1 MKFSRKTKAS
11 LEAALTCAIS
21 QSDFVHH
28 NALNHCNIGLL
39 TRTCEQFFNFQ
50 AVSNQAIQKIRVE
63 VFFNNLLKLNDILTI
78 QHQFRESHHPGS
90 PPIIQVTQL
99 IIHFYVKDNNVSGQT

>member
-1 MKFSRKTKAS
+1 VAADKVASSSKFRLLSKLFILDVYGLHLRFMKFSRKTKAS

-21 QSDFVHH
+21 QSDFAHH
-28 NALNHCNIGLL
+28 NASNHCNIGLL

-63 VFFNNLLKLNDILTI
+63 VFF
-78 QHQFRESHHPGS
+78 F
-90 PPIIQVTQL
+90 
-99 IIHFYVKDNNVSGQT
+99 